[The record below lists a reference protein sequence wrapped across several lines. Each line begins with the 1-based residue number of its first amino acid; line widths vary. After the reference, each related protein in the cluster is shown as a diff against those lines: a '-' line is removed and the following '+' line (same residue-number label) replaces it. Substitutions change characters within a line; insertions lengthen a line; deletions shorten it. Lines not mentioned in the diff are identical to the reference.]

1 MSAKF
6 IIVGA
11 ARTGSTLLVRTL
23 NNIDGVRCHG
33 ELLGEQVRG
42 YEDDFDP
49 AAASPAERE
58 ARMAALKRER
68 DTDPVNFIR
77 RALAGDYRA
86 SGFKALYTA
95 FLEPRWD
102 AVIASLLADDYA
114 RFIHL
119 RRRNGLRRFVS
130 ETVLRAGGPN
140 HSGAG
145 GRSEER
151 VRVHID
157 VAAFK
162 RAEVE
167 IAQQAARIDELLA
180 DQPVC
185 ELSYEALAADAP
197 AAVSQVCEFL
207 GLAVPAADIR
217 PALHKVGAAD
227 IRDTVSNYQE
237 LLDDPATRPLLA
249 GE

>member
-6 IIVGA
+6 VIVGA

-23 NNIDGVRCHG
+23 NSLEGVRCHG
-33 ELLGEQVRG
+33 ELLGDRVRG

-49 AAASPAERE
+49 TAASPAERE

-68 DTDPVNFIR
+68 DADPVAFIGA
-77 RALAGDYRA
+77 ALAGNQRA
-86 SGFKALYTA
+86 SGFKALYAA
-95 FLEPRWD
+95 FLDPRWR
-102 AVIASLLADDYA
+102 AVIDSLLADEDV

-140 HSGAG
+140 HSAAG
-145 GRSEER
+145 GRSEQR

-157 VAAFK
+157 VGEFK
-162 RAEVE
+162 RVE
-167 IAQQAARIDELLA
+167 AQIARQAAQIDELLSG
-180 DQPVC
+180 QSVF
-185 ELSYEALAADAP
+185 ELSYEALADDTP
-197 AAVSQVCEFL
+197 AAVSRVCDFL
-207 GLAVPAADIR
+207 GLAVSPPDIR

-227 IRDTVSNYQE
+227 IRDTVSNYRE
-237 LLDDPATRPLLA
+237 LLDDPAIRPFLS